1 MTTHEGDA
9 MHDTQAGRRGDLVQA
24 SASEH
29 LPIGRLRR
37 VRSATEQARFVAGY
51 FGWSMTGDE
60 IRESDGTVALFIED
74 MAVALNDHHWISDD
88 GISWDL
94 MPFDE
99 LEAADALR
107 VAQRARGW
115 EI

>member
-1 MTTHEGDA
+1 MQDTGTDDMGDP
-9 MHDTQAGRRGDLVQA
+9 VQS
-24 SASEH
+24 SASET
-29 LPIGRLRR
+29 LPPRPTGPGR
-37 VRSATEQARFVAGY
+37 SPTEQARFVAGY

-60 IRESDGTVALFIED
+60 IREPDGTVALYIED
-74 MAVALNDHHWISDD
+74 LAVALTDLHWISDD
-88 GISWDL
+88 GIRWDL